1 MEPQKLSRAFSWRHI
16 FSGVLIVA
24 VFFGGTLWA
33 LNAIWPSQ
41 TSAQRRPALQ
51 QIATLQPITRT
62 SSVIA
67 PVTISHAAIRNV
79 LDAAAPRNLA
89 GKRDNPI
96 AQALGNI
103 EIGWQLSRGPIAVAG
118 RTEGLALTTVLT
130 GILRATG
137 QAASGAGSLI
147 GSLAGV
153 VSPEIGRNAQNL
165 ATGLLDQRAEI
176 RSNVLVTARPALL
189 PTWRIE
195 PNLSAQITIADS
207 GLAIAGI
214 KINVPG
220 EVKPFIDRAVSDQV
234 NALQAQLRN
243 DSTIEQVARR
253 EWAKMC
259 RSVSFA
265 AAGAGVPNLWL
276 EMRPVRAFAAQPRID
291 ANGVTL
297 TLGVQAETRVVP
309 SATKPSCP
317 FPAQLQIVAPMDQ
330 GRVAI
335 ATPIDIPFTEIN
347 RIMEAQLKGR
357 TFPDDPKAAFEATVL
372 RASVVPSGDRLLI
385 SLQVKAREKKSW
397 FGFGA
402 EANIYVWGRPQL
414 DRNNQFL
421 KLADITLDVE
431 SEAAFGLLSA
441 AARAA
446 LPYLKDEIEQ
456 SAVIDLKPFAAGA
469 RKSIEAAI
477 ADFQKQD
484 DSVQAEATITGL
496 RMAEIAFDSR
506 ILRVVAEA
514 EGTVKVAV
522 SKLPGP

>member
-1 MEPQKLSRAFSWRHI
+1 
-16 FSGVLIVA
+16 
-24 VFFGGTLWA
+24 
-33 LNAIWPSQ
+33 
-41 TSAQRRPALQ
+41 
-51 QIATLQPITRT
+51 
-62 SSVIA
+62 
-67 PVTISHAAIRNV
+67 
-79 LDAAAPRNLA
+79 
-89 GKRDNPI
+89 
-96 AQALGNI
+96 
-103 EIGWQLSRGPIAVAG
+103 
-118 RTEGLALTTVLT
+118 
-130 GILRATG
+130 
-137 QAASGAGSLI
+137 
-147 GSLAGV
+147 
-153 VSPEIGRNAQNL
+153 
-165 ATGLLDQRAEI
+165 
-176 RSNVLVTARPALL
+176 
-189 PTWRIE
+189 
-195 PNLSAQITIADS
+195 
-207 GLAIAGI
+207 
-214 KINVPG
+214 
-220 EVKPFIDRAVSDQV
+220 
-234 NALQAQLRN
+234 
-243 DSTIEQVARR
+243 
-253 EWAKMC
+253 
-259 RSVSFA
+259 
-265 AAGAGVPNLWL
+265 
-276 EMRPVRAFAAQPRID
+276 MRPVRAFAAQPRID

-372 RASVVPSGDRLLI
+372 RASVAPSGDRLLI

-414 DRNNQFL
+414 DRNNQLL
-421 KLADITLDVE
+421 KLAEITLDVE

-456 SAVIDLKPFAAGA
+456 SAVIDLKPFAASA

-522 SKLPGP
+522 SKLPGQ